1 MNIRVGLPR
10 VHMAGSHAHHNA
22 HLEVGH
28 HGIALFLAPDAE
40 YPVLDVDGTS
50 SQLDE
55 VVRGL
60 QAALTVR
67 RGLDPDPEDA
77 AQMNLLLPAQEA
89 ESQP

>member
-1 MNIRVGLPR
+1 MNIRVDLPR

-50 SQLDE
+50 AQLDE

-60 QAALTVR
+60 QDALAVR
-67 RGLDPDPEDA
+67 RGLDPDPGDA

>member
-40 YPVLDVDGTS
+40 YPVLDVDGTAA
-50 SQLDE
+50 QLDE
-55 VVRGL
+55 VVREL
-60 QAALTVR
+60 QAALAVR
-67 RGLDPDPEDA
+67 RGPGD
-77 AQMNLLLPAQEA
+77 AQMNLILAAQETD
-89 ESQP
+89 SQP